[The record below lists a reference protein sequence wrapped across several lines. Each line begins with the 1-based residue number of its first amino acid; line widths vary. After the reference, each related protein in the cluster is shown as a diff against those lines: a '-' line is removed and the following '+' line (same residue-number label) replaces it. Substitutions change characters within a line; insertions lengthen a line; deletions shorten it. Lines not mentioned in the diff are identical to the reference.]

1 MVKSRDSYYNNA
13 RLKGISPVVAT
24 ILMVMITVVLV
35 AFSYSWLQNTVTGT
49 QEQTGNVLS
58 QADKMNQKVD
68 IPTIYQ
74 CGADICFQL
83 KAYTTNSYSVEM
95 NSTSYY
101 LHNVPKSVVAWD
113 GGVSGASC
121 TTTNL
126 LAPGGSCYGKIAAT
140 TCQLSQND
148 FKVSLAW
155 GATSTKSISG
165 CN

>member
-1 MVKSRDSYYNNA
+1 MVKSSNSQVNNTSM
-13 RLKGISPVVAT
+13 KGISPVIAT

-49 QEQTGNVLS
+49 QEQTGNVIS
-58 QADKMNQKVD
+58 QADKLNQKVD
-68 IPTIYQ
+68 IPTVYQ
-74 CGADICFQL
+74 CGPDICFQL

-101 LHNVPKSVVAWD
+101 IHNIPMVAVAWD
-113 GGVSGASC
+113 GGVAGTSC
-121 TTTNL
+121 DAVTL
-126 LAPGGSCYGKIAAT
+126 LAPGASCYGKIAGT
-140 TCQLSQND
+140 NCQISQND

-155 GATSTKSISG
+155 GATTTKSISG